1 MIKLTYIKNKFGVPK
16 NTLKQ
21 INSYVAVN
29 YNAGIYQNFT
39 YNQYFQIYEHN
50 GLLEH
55 FIKFVSLAEIV
66 SGGLTAFE
74 SLFDDDGF
82 YELKFDE
89 KLKKQ
94 LKYFEE

>member
-16 NTLKQ
+16 NELRK
-21 INSYVAVN
+21 INNFVAVN

-55 FIKFVSLAEIV
+55 SIKFVSLAEII
-66 SGGLTAFE
+66 SGGLAAFE
-74 SLFDDDGF
+74 SLFGDDGG
-82 YELKFDE
+82 YELKLDE